1 MSEPAVEYANGQPV
15 DPQGFALADAV
26 AAARPLVLRGLC
38 RDWPLV
44 QAARRS
50 HGDFAQAL
58 AALDNGSPVDV
69 LHMPPDAEGVVGYNP
84 EIDGFNYRHFKVGV
98 TEALQRLAQEG
109 LVAIQHG
116 GATKVTDFRR
126 SGQLHLLPRLLVNDA
141 GGIDKTVVRSVVEMR
156 AALAPDI
163 ARLAAGRAL
172 PEHIER
178 AESAMQTMDDP
189 ATTPPERSVVNL
201 DMWDALVDA
210 SDNIAY
216 RFAYNSLRSCFEPVA
231 GLLADTLA
239 VELNDVDGRR
249 ALLTAIRHGDAGA
262 AADAAVALLAP
273 SNSALT
279 QLIGEL

>member
-1 MSEPAVEYANGQPV
+1 MDLAPV
-15 DPQGFALADAV
+15 
-26 AAARPLVLRGLC
+26 
-38 RDWPLV
+38 
-44 QAARRS
+44 ARRS
-50 HGDFAQAL
+50 VVDGAYEQLATQILEGALGAGEVLPAERRLTELLGVNRQA
-58 AALDNGSPVDV
+58 V
-69 LHMPPDAEGVVGYNP
+69 
-84 EIDGFNYRHFKVGV
+84 R
-98 TEALQRLAQEG
+98 EALQRLAQEG